1 MKLDIPI
8 DWLEPDEDD
17 LYRIELIDYEDGS
30 QLMRIDIL
38 DAEKKEV
45 LYSYYTPIQE
55 LLFIYQLH
63 LFFPDVFLTL
73 FSLFNSSPGA
83 IKRLLNTKETKESQT
98 KELEREGIIATIP
111 DENIAKA

>member
-1 MKLDIPI
+1 MKTNIPI

-17 LYRIELIDYEDGS
+17 LYRVEVLDNEDGS
-30 QLMRIDIL
+30 ESIKIDIL
-38 DAEKKEV
+38 DVEKKEV
-45 LYSYYTPIQE
+45 LYSYDTPIQE

-83 IKRLLNTKETKESQT
+83 IKRLLNTKATMESQT
-98 KELEREGIIATIP
+98 RELEREGITATTT
-111 DENIAKA
+111 DENIARA